1 MHRQLSLQ
9 PGSIM
14 TGEGHIIFAIA
25 SAIFA
30 KRAELTPILAQAD
43 WWHLVPSA
51 LLTCLLPDIDH
62 PKSLLGQRLR
72 WLSHPIARAFGH
84 RGFTHSLLAV
94 VAGLWLFQI
103 NLPQS
108 SPIPADVLQGLT
120 LGYLSHIVAD
130 MLTPAGVPLLWP
142 CRWRFRL
149 PILRSQKGNQLERA
163 LCLGLV
169 GYALWF
175 PVGMPS
181 FGANGWPAQLFDTLQ
196 NGVGRLISSH
206 TAQ

>member
-1 MHRQLSLQ
+1 VLR
-9 PGSIM
+9 
-14 TGEGHIIFAIA
+14 
-25 SAIFA
+25 
-30 KRAELTPILAQAD
+30 
-43 WWHLVPSA
+43 
-51 LLTCLLPDIDH
+51 
-62 PKSLLGQRLR
+62 QRLR

-84 RGFTHSLLAV
+84 RGFTHSLLAIA
-94 VAGLWLFQI
+94 AGLWLFQI

-108 SPIPADVLQGLT
+108 SPIPPDVLQGLT

-181 FGANGWPAQLFDTLQ
+181 FGANGWPSQLFDTLQ

>member
-1 MHRQLSLQ
+1 
-9 PGSIM
+9 M

-30 KRAELTPILAQAD
+30 KRAELTPVLAQAD

-62 PKSLLGQRLR
+62 PKSLLGQRLS

-94 VAGLWLFQI
+94 AAGLWLFQI

-108 SPIPADVLQGLT
+108 SPIPPDVLQGLT
-120 LGYLSHIVAD
+120 LGYLSHILAD

-169 GYALWF
+169 GYALCF
-175 PVGMPS
+175 PAGMPS

>member
-30 KRAELTPILAQAD
+30 KRAELTPVLAQAD

-62 PKSLLGQRLR
+62 PKSLLGQRLC

-94 VAGLWLFQI
+94 AAGLWLFQL

>member
-1 MHRQLSLQ
+1 
-9 PGSIM
+9 M

-30 KRAELTPILAQAD
+30 KRAELTPVLAQAD

-72 WLSHPIARAFGH
+72 WLSHPIARACGH
-84 RGFTHSLLAV
+84 RGFTHSLLAIA
-94 VAGLWLFQI
+94 AGLWLFQI

-108 SPIPADVLQGLT
+108 SPIPPDVLQGLT

-163 LCLGLV
+163 LCLGLG

-181 FGANGWPAQLFDTLQ
+181 FGANGWPSQLFDTLQ